1 MEQGNSEDNVLIFEY
16 DLYLDYEGLFNLKI
30 FKDSKGVWFDITYE
44 GFFHNVPESL
54 QAKVNDLFDRIESK
68 GHLRELPLAI
78 YKLIVPS
85 RYTPDKIFIFK
96 TYDWVNQKTGIT
108 IK

>member
-44 GFFHNVPESL
+44 DFPAHYEKSL
-54 QAKVNDLFDRIESK
+54 HR
-68 GHLRELPLAI
+68 
-78 YKLIVPS
+78 
-85 RYTPDKIFIFK
+85 
-96 TYDWVNQKTGIT
+96 
-108 IK
+108 